1 MCWYLFS
8 SLRVCGWVALS
19 ELLCT
24 AMTDMYPT
32 RSQSEAQSL
41 WSYIASNRILINWS
55 SRARESDFL
64 LLSVS
69 EPLLSAL
76 WLVCPASTVQL
87 QLQEC
92 QLSTKYLIEWHG
104 SGSCNRRLQ
113 ELVPPA
119 RFLRYLSLP
128 WLPWSKFYSAFFRE
142 DGDLQEIASVHTS
155 HNSLLEFPLVADCQ
169 TTLLLLDISR
179 HRHGNIPQNIE
190 TLRGLVTWRF

>member
-1 MCWYLFS
+1 MANTSMCTCACAKINSCKGRDLCENLHQWNLPARRQMPVLEVRGLMCWYLFS
-8 SLRVCGWVALS
+8 SLHVCGWVALS

-69 EPLLSAL
+69 EPLLSTL

-113 ELVPPA
+113 KLVPPA

-128 WLPWSKFYSAFFRE
+128 WLPWSKF
-142 DGDLQEIASVHTS
+142 
-155 HNSLLEFPLVADCQ
+155 LLCVFQRGWWPP
-169 TTLLLLDISR
+169 
-179 HRHGNIPQNIE
+179 GNNFC
-190 TLRGLVTWRF
+190 TH